1 MAQRRATMAAWA
13 LLGPMLWG
21 TVVSGAAAA
30 AETLTFGIVS
40 ANPNYW
46 AIYVARDKGLY

>member
-1 MAQRRATMAAWA
+1 MPQRRETMAAWA
-13 LLGPMLWG
+13 LLAPMLWG
-21 TVVSGAAAA
+21 MVLSGAAAA
-30 AETLTFGIVS
+30 AETVTFGIVS